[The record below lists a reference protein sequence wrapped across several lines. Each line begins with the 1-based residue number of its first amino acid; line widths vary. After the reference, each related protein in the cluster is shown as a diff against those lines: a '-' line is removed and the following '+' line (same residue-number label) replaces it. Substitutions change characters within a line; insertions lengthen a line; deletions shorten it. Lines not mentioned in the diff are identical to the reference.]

1 MKLVAT
7 GLPGSEVEQVMVTS
21 VFTAISDLGRIN
33 PDFGNVGQSKID
45 MRIRCGAFCV
55 KSPFYLRNIENC

>member
-1 MKLVAT
+1 MKLFAT

-33 PDFGNVGQSKID
+33 PDFGNVGQSGID
-45 MRIRCGAFCV
+45 IW
-55 KSPFYLRNIENC
+55 S